1 MCQVRCG
8 SDQSDHSIEYQINW
22 FVDCTETLIHSHR
35 HSFTSYC
42 LEGAYVEKLWEIA
55 DEKDN
60 GMIHEFRRNADGT
73 LHLHNTIPGT
83 LRHIGSRQ
91 HFPGN
96 ELHVDTSQ
104 CHSISPVVGSRDRVL
119 TFLIKRNHIPASEM
133 RVLSLSSDIETR
145 NDDIRSATSDERR
158 TMYEKLTQVLTMNL
172 C

>member
-42 LEGAYVEKLWEIA
+42 LEGAYVEKLWKIA
-55 DEKDN
+55 DAKDN
-60 GMIHEFRRNADGT
+60 GMIHEFRRNTDGT
-73 LHLHNTIPGT
+73 LHLHKTIPGT

-96 ELHVDTSQ
+96 ELHVDT
-104 CHSISPVVGSRDRVL
+104 
-119 TFLIKRNHIPASEM
+119 
-133 RVLSLSSDIETR
+133 
-145 NDDIRSATSDERR
+145 
-158 TMYEKLTQVLTMNL
+158 TQVEESDRILYISYEILRNLTRKS
-172 C
+172 